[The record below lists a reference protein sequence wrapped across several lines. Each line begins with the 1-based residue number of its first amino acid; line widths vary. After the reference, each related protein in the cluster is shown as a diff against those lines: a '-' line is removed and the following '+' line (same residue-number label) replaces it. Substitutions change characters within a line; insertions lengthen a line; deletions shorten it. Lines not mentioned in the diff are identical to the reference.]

1 MIGSPFVKSARR
13 LWILATLLVTVGC
26 SANGLADLPLPA
38 PGAGSDGYRL
48 TAVFTNALNLA
59 DHAKVKLAGADIGH
73 VESVTARDFTAVTT
87 LRIINSVR
95 LSVGSTAELRS
106 ATPLG
111 DVFVSIVPPSQRAP
125 SAPLLADGDT
135 IGLNQTATAASV
147 ESVLSSAAI
156 LINGGA
162 VHNLTNIV
170 NGLGRA
176 AGSDGEALGELVR
189 KSNQLLGK
197 LDARTGQLETAITR
211 TTQLT
216 DQLDAKKDEVT
227 ELLRAAGPATRTM
240 SGTTGQISDLVVLL
254 GGAAGELKKFPS
266 IAGADTSGRSVVGD
280 ANTIARSLNDM
291 VLDPDVRLTA
301 VERIYA
307 PFIKISAGSAFSGAG
322 GIDRIVLGSI
332 PDAGFGGDPGLRG
345 PKRYDW
351 NKFIGTMK
359 YTLWRLQERVVGQG
373 PAK

>member
-1 MIGSPFVKSARR
+1 MTGLPFAKPARK

-38 PGAGSDGYRL
+38 PGAGSDSYRL

-59 DHAKVKLAGADIGH
+59 EHARVKLAGADIGH
-73 VESVTARDFTAVTT
+73 VESVTTRDFTAVTT
-87 LRIINSVR
+87 LRIINGVR
-95 LSVGSTAELRS
+95 LPVGSTAELRS

-111 DVFVSIVPPSQRAP
+111 DVFVSIVSPSQRAS
-125 SAPLLADGDT
+125 SAPLLADGET
-135 IGLNQTATAASV
+135 IGLNQTTTAATV

-197 LDARTGQLETAITR
+197 LDARTGQLETAITQ
-211 TTQLT
+211 TTQLA
-216 DQLDAKKDEVT
+216 DRLDAKKDGVT
-227 ELLRAAGPATRTM
+227 ELLRAAGPATKTM
-240 SGTTGQISDLVVLL
+240 SSTTGQISDLVVLL

-266 IAGADTSGRSVVGD
+266 IAGADISGRSVVAD
-280 ANTIARSLNDM
+280 ANTIARSFNDM
-291 VLDPDVRLTA
+291 VLDPDARLAA

-307 PFIKISAGSAFSGAG
+307 PFIKISAGSAFSGSG
-322 GIDRIVLGSI
+322 GIDRLVLGSI
-332 PDAGFGGDPGLRG
+332 PDVGFGGDPGLRG

-359 YTLWRLQERVVGQG
+359 YTLWRLQERIVGQG
-373 PAK
+373 PPK